1 MDSADEIQ
9 LRDAISD
16 ASKVGCN
23 GLTCARCPADDA
35 LMQTHLGGIAL
46 SMSLARARPTSPCR
60 NLTKHGSSCR
70 CYVLKGQ
77 SHRGI
82 SFQRSTA
89 TRKGS
94 LPPLPEAN
102 AEEAGGL
109 VAEGHRR
116 QRRGPAAGGR
126 GGSPEGGFAG

>member
-23 GLTCARCPADDA
+23 GLTCARCSADDA
-35 LMQTHLGGIAL
+35 LMQTHFCGCAF
-46 SMSLARARPTSPCR
+46 SMSLCTRQADVPMQELDEARKFLQMPRAQ
-60 NLTKHGSSCR
+60 GAVSS
-70 CYVLKGQ
+70 G
-77 SHRGI
+77 
-82 SFQRSTA
+82 TA

-109 VAEGHRR
+109 VAEGNRR